1 MMGNGLILMLN
12 TRVIESDPEHL
23 LPLIIMVQFKQETYE
38 SGSEDD
44 DIHDDQDSAKKWV
57 ESSQCM

>member
-1 MMGNGLILMLN
+1 MMGNGLMLN
-12 TRVIESDPEHL
+12 TQVILKVTQNIL
-23 LPLIIMVQFKQETYE
+23 LPLIIMVQFKQE

-57 ESSQCM
+57 ECMYL